1 MNVFLLSLNN
11 RARFS
16 IIVTVILLE
25 LIILSVIGCD

>member
-1 MNVFLLSLNN
+1 MNILLPSLKN